1 MTGARFEAFSGQ
13 PLLLV
18 LAPSFSDP
26 GEEVLEALRAELR
39 ALGAALLLIGT
50 EHSFCFRPDD
60 ELVHEPSTGE
70 LRLAAIQLFRAH
82 GVGPEALSTGTLL
95 LGLLDDRGELRWRT
109 SRAVDGDA
117 ALALLE
123 ATRLAGRSALRAPR
137 EPRVGLVTRRE
148 VVLTSLIGA
157 LSLVLLDG
165 CKRSEPHL
173 PVPGPSA
180 DVNSLAPATAER
192 ELTLNVNGR
201 DYGLS
206 VEPRVSLLDALRE
219 RLGLT
224 GTKKG
229 CDHGQCGAC
238 TVLLDGR
245 RVNACLV
252 LAVMVGER
260 KITTI
265 EGLAG
270 PTELHPLQEA
280 FVTHDAL
287 QCGYCTPGQI
297 VSALGLL
304 REKRAV
310 SADAIREHMS
320 GNLCRCGAY
329 PNIVK
334 AIQAARDAGGDALP
348 ARPT

>member
-1 MTGARFEAFSGQ
+1 M
-13 PLLLV
+13 LV
-18 LAPSFSDP
+18 VALAPNFDDP
-26 GEEVLEALRAELR
+26 REEVLEALRAELR
-39 ALGAALLLIGT
+39 GLGAALLLIGT

-60 ELVHEPSTGE
+60 ELVEEPSTDE
-70 LRLAAIQLFRAH
+70 LRLWAIQLFRSH
-82 GVGPEALSTGTLL
+82 GVGPQALGPGMLL
-95 LGLLDDRGELRWRT
+95 LGLLDDEGTLRWQT
-109 SRAVDGDA
+109 SRALDGDPS
-117 ALALLE
+117 LALLE
-123 ATRLAGRSALRAPR
+123 AARLAGRSALTPVRA
-137 EPRVGLVTRRE
+137 GLMTRRE

-165 CKRSEPHL
+165 CKRSQPQL
-173 PVPGPSA
+173 PISSA
-180 DVNSLAPATAER
+180 QVSSLAPAPHER
-192 ELTLNVNGR
+192 EITLNVNGQ
-201 DYGLS
+201 DYRLS
-206 VEPRVSLLDALRE
+206 VEPRVSVLDALRE

-245 RVNACLV
+245 N
-252 LAVMVGER
+252 
-260 KITTI
+260 
-265 EGLAG
+265 
-270 PTELHPLQEA
+270 ELHPLQEA
-280 FVTHDAL
+280 FVAHDAL

-304 REKRAV
+304 REKRAT

-334 AIQAARDAGGDALP
+334 AIEAARDAGGDALP

>member
-1 MTGARFEAFSGQ
+1 M
-13 PLLLV
+13 LV
-18 LAPSFSDP
+18 VALAPDFDDP
-26 GEEVLEALRAELR
+26 REEVLEALRAELR
-39 ALGAALLLIGT
+39 GLGAALLLIGT
-50 EHSFCFRPDD
+50 DHSFCFRPDD
-60 ELVHEPSTGE
+60 ELVEEPSTAE
-70 LRLAAIQLFRAH
+70 LRLWAIQLFRSH
-82 GVGPEALSTGTLL
+82 GVGPQALAPGMLL
-95 LGLLDDRGELRWRT
+95 LGLLDDEGTLRWHT
-109 SRAVDGDA
+109 SRALDGDP
-117 ALALLE
+117 ALSLLE
-123 ATRLAGRSALRAPR
+123 AARLAGRSALTPVRA
-137 EPRVGLVTRRE
+137 GLLTRRE

-165 CKRSEPHL
+165 CKRSRPQLPISSAQVSSLSPAPH
-173 PVPGPSA
+173 
-180 DVNSLAPATAER
+180 ER
-192 ELTLNVNGR
+192 EITLNVNGQ
-201 DYGLS
+201 DYRLS
-206 VEPRVSLLDALRE
+206 VEPRVSVLDALRE

-238 TVLLDGR
+238 TVLLEGR
-245 RVNACLV
+245 RVNACLL
-252 LAVMVGER
+252 LAVMVGNR
-260 KITTI
+260 KLTTI

-270 PTELHPLQEA
+270 PNDLHPLQEA
-280 FVTHDAL
+280 FVAHDAL

-304 REKRAV
+304 REKRAT

-334 AIQAARDAGGDALP
+334 AIEAARDAGGDALP

>member
-1 MTGARFEAFSGQ
+1 M
-13 PLLLV
+13 L
-18 LAPSFSDP
+18 
-26 GEEVLEALRAELR
+26 
-39 ALGAALLLIGT
+39 
-50 EHSFCFRPDD
+50 
-60 ELVHEPSTGE
+60 
-70 LRLAAIQLFRAH
+70 
-82 GVGPEALSTGTLL
+82 
-95 LGLLDDRGELRWRT
+95 
-109 SRAVDGDA
+109 
-117 ALALLE
+117 
-123 ATRLAGRSALRAPR
+123 
-137 EPRVGLVTRRE
+137 TRRE

-165 CKRSEPHL
+165 CKRSQPQL
-173 PVPGPSA
+173 PISSA
-180 DVNSLAPATAER
+180 QVSSLAPAPHER
-192 ELTLNVNGR
+192 EITLNVNGQ
-201 DYGLS
+201 DYRLA
-206 VEPRVSLLDALRE
+206 VEPRVSVLDALRE

-245 RVNACLV
+245 RVNACLL
-252 LAVMVGER
+252 LAVMVESR
-260 KITTI
+260 KIMTI

-270 PTELHPLQEA
+270 PNELHPLQEA
-280 FVTHDAL
+280 FVAHDAL

-304 REKRAV
+304 REKRAT

-334 AIQAARDAGGDALP
+334 AIEAARDAGGDSLP

>member
-1 MTGARFEAFSGQ
+1 M
-13 PLLLV
+13 LV
-18 LAPSFSDP
+18 VALAPNFDDP
-26 GEEVLEALRAELR
+26 REEVLEALRAELR
-39 ALGAALLLIGT
+39 GLGAALLLIGT

-60 ELVHEPSTGE
+60 ELVEEPSTDE
-70 LRLAAIQLFRAH
+70 LRLWAIQLFRSH
-82 GVGPEALSTGTLL
+82 GVGPQALGPGMLL
-95 LGLLDDRGELRWRT
+95 LGLLDDEGTLRWQT
-109 SRAVDGDA
+109 SRALDGDPS
-117 ALALLE
+117 LALLE
-123 ATRLAGRSALRAPR
+123 AARLAGRSALTPVRA
-137 EPRVGLVTRRE
+137 GLMTRRE

-165 CKRSEPHL
+165 CKRSQPQLPISSAQVSSLSPAPH
-173 PVPGPSA
+173 
-180 DVNSLAPATAER
+180 ER
-192 ELTLNVNGR
+192 EITLNVNGQ
-201 DYGLS
+201 DYRLS
-206 VEPRVSLLDALRE
+206 VEPRVSVLDALRE

-245 RVNACLV
+245 RVNACLL
-252 LAVMVGER
+252 LAVMVGNR
-260 KITTI
+260 KLTTI

-270 PTELHPLQEA
+270 PNDLHPLQEA
-280 FVTHDAL
+280 FVAHDAL

-304 REKRAV
+304 REKRAT

-334 AIQAARDAGGDALP
+334 AIEAARDAGGDALP

>member
-1 MTGARFEAFSGQ
+1 M
-13 PLLLV
+13 LV
-18 LAPSFSDP
+18 VALAPNFDDP
-26 GEEVLEALRAELR
+26 REEVLEALRAELR
-39 ALGAALLLIGT
+39 GLGAALLLIGT

-60 ELVHEPSTGE
+60 ELVEEPSTAE
-70 LRLAAIQLFRAH
+70 LRLWAIHLFRSH
-82 GVGPEALSTGTLL
+82 GVGPQALAPGMLL
-95 LGLLDDRGELRWRT
+95 LGLLDDEGTLRWQT
-109 SRAVDGDA
+109 SRALDGDPS
-117 ALALLE
+117 LSLLE
-123 ATRLAGRSALRAPR
+123 AARLAGRSALTPVRS
-137 EPRVGLVTRRE
+137 GLLTRRE

-165 CKRSEPHL
+165 CKRSQPQL
-173 PVPGPSA
+173 PISSA
-180 DVNSLAPATAER
+180 QVSSLSPAPYER
-192 ELTLNVNGR
+192 EITLNVNGQ
-201 DYGLS
+201 DYRLS
-206 VEPRVSLLDALRE
+206 VEPRVSVLDALRE

-245 RVNACLV
+245 RVNACLL
-252 LAVMVGER
+252 LAVMVGNR
-260 KITTI
+260 KLTTI
-265 EGLAG
+265 EGFAG
-270 PTELHPLQEA
+270 PNELHPLQEA
-280 FVTHDAL
+280 FVAHDAL

-304 REKRAV
+304 REKRAT

-334 AIQAARDAGGDALP
+334 AIEAARDAGGDALP